1 MTRVVQGTALP
12 AQQHER
18 RREGGGMVQ
27 RKVCVLVLAT
37 NEDVGMREGASDPLK
52 RSGTTQAI

>member
-1 MTRVVQGTALP
+1 
-12 AQQHER
+12 
-18 RREGGGMVQ
+18 MVQ